1 MGIRYPLYSYG
12 PVAIRLS
19 LRTLMVRV
27 PVRFATNT
35 AVNLTAVYGDLRYT
49 VHVIP
54 HVIAHVIGLK

>member
-1 MGIRYPLYSYG
+1 
-12 PVAIRLS
+12 
-19 LRTLMVRV
+19 MVWV
-27 PVRFATNT
+27 LVRFATNT